1 MKITTIPIGE
11 AVGLPLAHDLTLIDT
26 ESRYKGA
33 RFRRGQIITE
43 EDLPLLR
50 KMGRINLSIMDMEDD
65 EIHEDEAALA
75 LAKSLCGEGL
85 EITGPQE
92 GRCRLLAKYAGIVR
106 FSSKSVS
113 KINQERNWSLAT
125 CPINSIVHPGKPVVS
140 LRILPLVIRQPFLDQ
155 AIMDAEPVTVLPFL
169 HQRVGLVT
177 TGSEIKSGLVKDI
190 FEERLINK
198 LRELGG
204 SYQGQII
211 CGDGTEEIQGAI
223 RCMLETGV
231 DIVICTGGMS
241 VDADDRTPHAIR
253 SSSDE
258 VIFRGVPSQPGANLM
273 LAKKGDN
280 WIIGAPAC
288 VVHDERTTLDR
299 LLIALFAGLGK
310 ELNVPSW
317 GLGGLCTH
325 CRFCIFPDCDF
336 ARLPDKDF

>member
-273 LAKKGDN
+273 LARKDRS

-299 LLIALFAGLGK
+299 LLVTIFAGLVDK
-310 ELNVPSW
+310 LDVSLW
-317 GLGGLCTH
+317 GIGGLCSH
-325 CRFCIFPDCDF
+325 CKVCIFPECHF
-336 ARLPDKDF
+336 ARLPVSFQ